1 METSIKYLNRS
12 IERLNVILSSID
24 DSFTKQNN
32 PLRITPKGEEVVK
45 KLGMDK
51 MFANNWE
58 RIRRLIDAEV
68 EEKNAYDIN
77 EFCIKYAVVYPEK
90 FLQPAEIAVL
100 KDDAYQQG
108 MALMDYMKI
117 LAVMARDAYFR
128 ENGIKTEDADSKTT
142 QP

>member
-24 DSFTKQNN
+24 DSFTKQNS

-128 ENGIKTEDADSKTT
+128 ENGIKTEDADR
-142 QP
+142 Q